1 MFHLQYR
8 CKDVPARSPGGGD
21 KCRDVGLLSDIM
33 ENWTVIFEQ
42 YKIMK
47 EEEDVGTSVQYNR
60 NDKTSG

>member
-1 MFHLQYR
+1 MKAAQPR
-8 CKDVPARSPGGGD
+8 GGGE
-21 KCRDVGLLSDIM
+21 KCRDVRILSDIM

-47 EEEDVGTSVQYNR
+47 EEQDVGTSVQYNR

>member
-1 MFHLQYR
+1 MQQGGEKYR
-8 CKDVPARSPGGGD
+8 DIR
-21 KCRDVGLLSDIM
+21 LLSDIM

-47 EEEDVGTSVQYNR
+47 EKEDVGTSVQYNR